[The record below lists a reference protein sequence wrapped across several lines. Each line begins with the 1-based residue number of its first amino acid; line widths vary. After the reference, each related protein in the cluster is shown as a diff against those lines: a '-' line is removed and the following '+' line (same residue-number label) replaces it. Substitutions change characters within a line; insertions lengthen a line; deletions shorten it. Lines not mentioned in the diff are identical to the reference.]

1 MSEKMSMNE
10 RAEQMMTPEQAEL
23 SEVRQRH
30 IAANPEIAKLPGD
43 FSGYTGIKSPTTGF
57 LKGVISGTFDGKE
70 VYVCRNS
77 FGEGEPWR
85 YYSSIEGDLED
96 PEVKFNELEFVTN
109 AFVKMRTEEK
119 EVERSHKMRRGREER
134 DRIEQAKIDEAN
146 RIKGLEAQG
155 FNNILEQLGEN
166 LKVLDQIPEED
177 KDIII
182 SALKKLASGRVKADG
197 ELGLGYSTVLYLGSY
212 RKGYE
217 SEEQYL
223 RVKTALL
230 SLLGIARDA
239 KPKRWGGGLYGYLH
253 SETYETIIPGV
264 IVRESYNHQETGRDT
279 TGNRAVLRIED
290 NPSHD
295 KLRWAVSSPW

>member
-1 MSEKMSMNE
+1 MSEKMSMDE

-30 IAANPEIAKLPGD
+30 IAENPAIKELPSD

-57 LKGVISGTFDGKE
+57 LRGVISGTFDGKE
-70 VYVCRNS
+70 VCVYRNS

-85 YYSSIEGDLED
+85 YYSSIEGDPED

-109 AFVKMRTEEK
+109 AFAKMRTEEK
-119 EVERSHKMRRGREER
+119 EVERRHEMRRGREER

-155 FNNILEQLGEN
+155 FKNILEQLGEN

-182 SALKKLASGRVKADG
+182 SALKNLAASRVK
-197 ELGLGYSTVLYLGSY
+197 LV
-212 RKGYE
+212 
-217 SEEQYL
+217 
-223 RVKTALL
+223 
-230 SLLGIARDA
+230 
-239 KPKRWGGGLYGYLH
+239 
-253 SETYETIIPGV
+253 
-264 IVRESYNHQETGRDT
+264 
-279 TGNRAVLRIED
+279 
-290 NPSHD
+290 
-295 KLRWAVSSPW
+295 

>member
-1 MSEKMSMNE
+1 MSERMSMDAI
-10 RAEQMMTPEQAEL
+10 AEQMMTPEQAEL

-70 VYVCRNS
+70 VSVYRSS

-85 YYSSIEGDLED
+85 YYSSIEGDPED
-96 PEVKFNELEFVTN
+96 PEVKFKELEFVTN
-109 AFVKMRTEEK
+109 AFVKMRTEEN
-119 EVERSHKMRRGREER
+119 EVERRHEMRREREER

-182 SALKKLASGRVKADG
+182 SALKNLAASRVKLDG
-197 ELGLGYSTVLYLGSY
+197 EVGLGYSTVMYLGP
-212 RKGYE
+212 RNE
-217 SEEQYL
+217 ELENEEQYG

-230 SLLGIARDA
+230 SLMGNAGDTEL
-239 KPKRWGGGLYGYLH
+239 KRWAGGFYGYLH
-253 SETYETIIPGV
+253 SETYDTTLPGV
-264 IVRESYNHQETGRDT
+264 IVRESYDRQETG
-279 TGNRAVLRIED
+279 GNRAVLRIED
-290 NPSHD
+290 NPSQD
-295 KLRWAVSSPW
+295 KLIWAASSPW

>member
-134 DRIEQAKIDEAN
+134 DRIEHAKIDEAN

-182 SALKKLASGRVKADG
+182 SALKNLAASRVKLDG
-197 ELGLGYSTVLYLGSY
+197 EVGLGYSTVMYLGP
-212 RKGYE
+212 RNE
-217 SEEQYL
+217 ELENEEQYG

-230 SLLGIARDA
+230 SLMGNAGDTER
-239 KPKRWGGGLYGYLH
+239 KRWAGGFYGYLH
-253 SETYETIIPGV
+253 SETYDTTLPGV
-264 IVRESYNHQETGRDT
+264 IVRESYDRQETG
-279 TGNRAVLRIED
+279 GNRAVLRIED
-290 NPSHD
+290 NPSQD